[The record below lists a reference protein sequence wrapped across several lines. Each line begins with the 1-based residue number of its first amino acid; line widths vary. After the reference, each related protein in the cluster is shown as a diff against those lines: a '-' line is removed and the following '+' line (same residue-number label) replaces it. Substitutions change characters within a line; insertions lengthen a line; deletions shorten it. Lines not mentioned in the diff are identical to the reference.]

1 MSQREDE
8 TLVDDALDEEEEGL
22 RVIEFED
29 ADGAVLSFAELALVE
44 IDGQDY
50 VMLAP
55 LEQVVASE
63 DDEDESDGEI
73 EIYLFRYDELEDG
86 SPDYSEIED
95 DDTYERVRAFC
106 DAQLFPVEEE

>member
-29 ADGAVLSFAELALVE
+29 ADGNVLSFAELALVE
-44 IDGQDY
+44 VDGQDY

-55 LEQVVASE
+55 LEQVEASVE
-63 DDEDESDGEI
+63 GEAEGEI

-106 DAQLFPVEEE
+106 DAQLLTVGEE